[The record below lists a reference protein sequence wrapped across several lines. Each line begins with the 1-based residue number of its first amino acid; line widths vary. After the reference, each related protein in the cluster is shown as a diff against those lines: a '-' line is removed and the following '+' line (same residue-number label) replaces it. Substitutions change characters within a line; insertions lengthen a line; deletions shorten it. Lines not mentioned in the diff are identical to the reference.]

1 MLHDVGMIGVPDDIL
16 RKPGPLAEEEL
27 AAIREHTERGA
38 QMVARIEGLEVIA
51 PWIRHSHESFDGSGY
66 PDGLSG
72 EEIPQP
78 SRILLAADAF
88 DAMTSRRPY
97 STPLSRPQ
105 ACEELRRNAGTQFD
119 PACVDALLAH
129 LDGLAEAPSPSAA
142 NAGAV
147 AGSGPW
153 TNG

>member
-1 MLHDVGMIGVPDDIL
+1 VPGDIL
-16 RKPGPLAEEEL
+16 QKRGPLAEEEL
-27 AAIREHTERGA
+27 AAIRKHTERGA
-38 QMVARIEGLEVIA
+38 EMVAHIEGLEVIA
-51 PWIRHSHESFDGSGY
+51 AWIRHSHESFDGSGY

-72 EEIPQP
+72 EEIPQA

-97 STPLSRPQ
+97 NTPLSRED

-129 LDGLAEAPSPSAA
+129 LDGAGDLPSPAVA
-142 NAGAV
+142 RGAV
-147 AGSGPW
+147 ARSGSP